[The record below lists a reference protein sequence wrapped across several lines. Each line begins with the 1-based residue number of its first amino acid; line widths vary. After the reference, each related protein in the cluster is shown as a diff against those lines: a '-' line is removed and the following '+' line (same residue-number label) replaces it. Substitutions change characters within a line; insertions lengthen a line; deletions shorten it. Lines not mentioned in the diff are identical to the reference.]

1 MIGMQGSQAEAPR
14 PIPEESN
21 QRRPY
26 TVTPCVVVDTDLIDV
41 EIKSPPGEIRFQR
54 ASLPA

>member
-26 TVTPCVVVDTDLIDV
+26 TVTPCIVIDTDLIDV
-41 EIKSPPGEIRFQR
+41 EN
-54 ASLPA
+54 